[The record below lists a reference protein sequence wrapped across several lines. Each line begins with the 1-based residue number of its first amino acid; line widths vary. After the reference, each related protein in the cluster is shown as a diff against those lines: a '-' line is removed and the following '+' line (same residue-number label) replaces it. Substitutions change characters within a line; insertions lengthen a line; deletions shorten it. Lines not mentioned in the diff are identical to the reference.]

1 MRQAWWGVGEILCAV
16 FFFVVLVFFLFVD
29 GEMISLF
36 IWWYLEESDILKGV
50 YRLFCPLRS
59 SFGSSS

>member
-16 FFFVVLVFFLFVD
+16 FFFDILVFFLFVD

-36 IWWYLEESDILKGV
+36 IWWYWKNQI
-50 YRLFCPLRS
+50 Y
-59 SFGSSS
+59 